1 MFLSYKSARTMFTS
15 GMLTSCTSLSSWTCS
30 SYENWFVL
38 FNNALNRHTHA
49 VVVQPFRSWLLRPQ
63 AHGSNEAYYPSAAFR
78 SFSWLNVKK
87 KVFFFSASGFFF
99 SYMRADGQWNSA
111 RANSCLRL
119 FISARF
125 CESRT
130 RLMLLALIKFIESP
144 SNRRTPLHSKP
155 REEF

>member
-49 VVVQPFRSWLLRPQ
+49 VVVQPFRSWRLRPQ

-78 SFSWLNVKK
+78 SFSWLNVEK

-99 SYMRADGQWNSA
+99 HICAPMDNGTQQEQIHACDFSFLLGFANQGHVWCCSRLLNS
-111 RANSCLRL
+111 
-119 FISARF
+119 
-125 CESRT
+125 
-130 RLMLLALIKFIESP
+130 
-144 SNRRTPLHSKP
+144 SNRRLIAERPLHSKP